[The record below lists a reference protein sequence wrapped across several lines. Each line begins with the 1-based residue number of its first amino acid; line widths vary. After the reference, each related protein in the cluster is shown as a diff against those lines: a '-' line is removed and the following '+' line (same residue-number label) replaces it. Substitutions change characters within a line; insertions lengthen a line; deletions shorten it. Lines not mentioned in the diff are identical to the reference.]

1 MRVFRG
7 GVRNGLVTSAILT
20 SCLSFPAY
28 GGGSPNPSSSANHT
42 SHTDRT
48 SPTSPAVS
56 TQTCRNYSAQET
68 RLGTSSS
75 GTPVGRITQTCNY
88 STAANEMTCTLN
100 HDSPAYSVT
109 VVFKYAST
117 ADFVDEVRVIPPL
130 SYGTSGSTTYTPAG
144 LAPSS
149 TFTLTFDAQRRT
161 TQRVTQFSNGTSQ
174 VVRYTGWDAAGRPSG
189 AILSNPQ
196 GETLLYSYDDTARTF
211 TIRTPSINS
220 VQTHGFNADGNQI
233 STVATVAGVTTTYT
247 STITSTG
254 RVCR

>member
-1 MRVFRG
+1 MRVCRRG
-7 GVRNGLVTSAILT
+7 GRNGLAISAILT

-28 GGGSPNPSSSANHT
+28 GGGSSNPSSSA
-42 SHTDRT
+42 DM
-48 SPTSPAVS
+48 
-56 TQTCRNYSAQET
+56 QQCRNYSAQET
-68 RLGTSSS
+68 RVGTSSS
-75 GTPVGRITQTCNY
+75 GTPVSRITQTCNY
-88 STAANEMTCTLN
+88 STAANEMTCTLK

-109 VVFKYAST
+109 VVVKYASP

-130 SYGTSGSTTYTPAG
+130 SYGTSGSTAYTPSG

-149 TFTLTFDAQRRT
+149 TFTVAFDAQRRT
-161 TQRVTQFSNGTSQ
+161 TQRVTQLSNGTSQ
-174 VVRYTGWDAAGRPSG
+174 VVRYTRWDAAGRPSG

-211 TIRTPSINS
+211 TITTPSIDA

-233 STVATVAGVTTTYT
+233 STVARVGGVTTTYT